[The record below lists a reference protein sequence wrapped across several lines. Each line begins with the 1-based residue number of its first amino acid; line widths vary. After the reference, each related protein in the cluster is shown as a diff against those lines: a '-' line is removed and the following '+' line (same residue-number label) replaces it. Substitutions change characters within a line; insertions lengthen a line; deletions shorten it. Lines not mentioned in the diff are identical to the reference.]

1 MLILEAV
8 VELRILDDSIS
19 ELNALLRIQNDA
31 IGQLDDWLRIID
43 NPVLH
48 LNALLITHHPIR

>member
-8 VELRILDDSIS
+8 VELRILYDSIS

-31 IGQLDDWLRIID
+31 IGQLDDWLRIVD
-43 NPVLH
+43 NPVLQ